1 MKLRSQ
7 LILAFL
13 VLAVLPLA
21 GIVGYTYVSSARAF
35 RAAVEAESLEVTRQI
50 SVGLLRTRDDVE
62 GYMRRLGTMLPFDD
76 PQYADPEALVEFLWS
91 TMGDGADF
99 VDGLELVPA
108 LTLERES
115 GAESGRNPGSGGP
128 GPRGLRGME
137 GRRVF
142 WSRRGDPERL
152 PAGGRPGERLMVERG
167 EAEDGEAD
175 LEWARRARDWASRVF
190 GGPVST
196 PVHRDGDV
204 VAHLEAAIRPEN
216 LMRNVLRR
224 IPRSGGAVPFAL
236 DAEGEIFTSEPEERE
251 LLEEVHCAGD
261 EPLLDAL
268 AAGHEDLCQGMSEW
282 VVATQAAA
290 GGQLIYGIVRP
301 IGPSLAE
308 MRNASLRN
316 LGVGVGIL
324 SLSLL
329 AVAPLSNSLT
339 RRLSHLTRQVD
350 RLARGDAAARARL
363 GGRDEVGKLGEAF
376 NRMARDQE
384 KSRQQLLEQERYRR
398 QQEVD
403 RRLLEAE
410 NERQTSELEEARRF
424 QLSLLPAALPEHPDL
439 EIAAFLRTASEVGGD
454 YYDFSRLRPDGSLT
468 IAVGDAT
475 GHGAR
480 AGTMVTVV
488 KSLLSSADMGHFRSV
503 SGTASPAPAAHG
515 APALLDLADFLS
527 HATATIR
534 SMNLGRR
541 AMALLL
547 ARYRDGALDLASA
560 GMPPVLV
567 SRSPAGEV
575 EEIMAS
581 GVPLGTLANASYE
594 NRRVRLEPGDAALL
608 MSDGLP
614 EMLQV
619 DGEPVGYPAVAERWR
634 EVGQRSAEDAVAE
647 FERWVEELSPQGV
660 PADDV
665 TFVVVRRR
673 PPE

>member
-50 SVGLLRTRDDVE
+50 SVGLLRTRDDVR
-62 GYMRRLGTMLPFDD
+62 GYMRRLGTILPFDD

-99 VDGLELVPA
+99 VDALELVPA
-108 LTLERES
+108 VPPGRAS
-115 GAESGRNPGSGGP
+115 GAERRRSPGSGGS
-128 GPRGLRGME
+128 GQR
-137 GRRVF
+137 GRR
-142 WSRRGDPERL
+142 P
-152 PAGGRPGERLMVERG
+152 
-167 EAEDGEAD
+167 
-175 LEWARRARDWASRVF
+175 RDWVARVF

-216 LMRNVLRR
+216 LMRDVLRR

-236 DAEGEIFTSEPEERE
+236 DAEGDIYTSEPEELE

-290 GGQLIYGIVRP
+290 EGELIYGIVRP

-324 SLSLL
+324 SLSML
-329 AVAPLSNSLT
+329 AVAPLSNRLT

-384 KSRQQLLEQERYRR
+384 KSRQQLLEQERERR
-398 QQEVD
+398 RQEVD

-410 NERQTSELEEARRF
+410 NERQTSELEEARTF
-424 QLSLLPAALPEHPDL
+424 QLSLLPAGIPEHPDL
-439 EIAAFLRTASEVGGD
+439 EIAVFLRTASEVGGD
-454 YYDFSRLRPDGSLT
+454 YYDFSRLRPDGLLT

-503 SGTASPAPAAHG
+503 SGTASPAPGAPGAPG

-541 AMALLL
+541 AMALVL

-567 SRSPAGEV
+567 SRFPAGEV
-575 EEIMAS
+575 EEIMTS

-594 NRRVRLEPGDAALL
+594 NRRVRLEPGDAVLL

-614 EMLQV
+614 EMLGE
-619 DGEPVGYPAVAERWR
+619 DGEPIGYAAVAERWR
-634 EVGQRSAEDAVAE
+634 EVGQRPAAEAVME

-665 TFVVVRRR
+665 TFVVIRRR
-673 PPE
+673 PLE

>member
-21 GIVGYTYVSSARAF
+21 GIVGYSYVSSTRAF

-50 SVGLLRTRDDVE
+50 SVGLFRARDDLE
-62 GYMRRLGTMLPFDD
+62 GYVRRLGRMLPFDD
-76 PQYADPEALVEFLWS
+76 PQYADPEALAEFLLS
-91 TMGDGADF
+91 NMGDGADF
-99 VDGLELVPA
+99 VDALELVPA
-108 LTLERES
+108 TPAGTGPSVDEGPE
-115 GAESGRNPGSGGP
+115 PGGGE
-128 GPRGLRGME
+128 RGLRATE
-137 GRRVF
+137 SRRF
-142 WSRRGDPERL
+142 LWSRDGNPERL
-152 PAGGRPGERLMVERG
+152 PAGGPAGGRSTERG
-167 EAEDGEAD
+167 EAGDRARD
-175 LEWARRARDWASRVF
+175 AEWARRGRAWATRVF
-190 GGPVST
+190 GGPVSS
-196 PVHRDGDV
+196 PVHRDGGV

-224 IPRSGGAVPFAL
+224 IPRGGGAVPFAL
-236 DAEGEIFTSEPEERE
+236 DAEGEIYTSGPEELE

-268 AAGHEDLCQGMSEW
+268 AAGHEDLLDRHRDAARRCQGLSEW

-290 GGQLIYGIVRP
+290 EGELIYGIVRP

-316 LGVGVGIL
+316 LGVGVGL
-324 SLSLL
+324 MSLSLF
-329 AVAPLSNSLT
+329 AAAPLANRLT

-384 KSRQQLLEQERYRR
+384 KNRRQLLEQERYRR
-398 QQEVD
+398 RQEVD

-410 NERQTSELEEARRF
+410 NERQTRELEEARQF

-439 EIAAFLRTASEVGGD
+439 EIAVLLRTASEVGGD
-454 YYDFSRLRPDGSLT
+454 YYDFSRPRADGSLT

-488 KSLLSSADMGHFRSV
+488 KTLLASADMG
-503 SGTASPAPAAHG
+503 
-515 APALLDLADFLS
+515 LDLAAFLS

-534 SMNLGRR
+534 SMSLGRR
-541 AMALLL
+541 AMALVL
-547 ARYRDGALDLASA
+547 ARYREGVLDLASA
-560 GMPPVLV
+560 GMPPVLI
-567 SRSPAGEV
+567 SRGSSGEV
-575 EEIMAS
+575 EEIMTS

-594 NRRVRLEPGDAALL
+594 CRRVRLEPGDAALL

-614 EMLQV
+614 EMLR
-619 DGEPVGYPAVAERWR
+619 DDDEPVGYPAVGARWR
-634 EVGQRSAEDAVAE
+634 KVGQRPAAEAVAA
-647 FERWVEELSPQGV
+647 FEDWVEELAPDGA

-673 PPE
+673 PLE

>member
-410 NERQTSELEEARRF
+410 NERQTRELEEARRF

-439 EIAAFLRTASEVGGD
+439 EIAVFLRTASEVGGD
-454 YYDFSRLRPDGSLT
+454 YYDFSRPRGDGSLT

-488 KSLLSSADMGHFRSV
+488 KTLLASANMG
-503 SGTASPAPAAHG
+503 
-515 APALLDLADFLS
+515 LDLADFLS
-527 HATATIR
+527 RSTATIR

-541 AMALLL
+541 AMALVL
-547 ARYRDGALDLASA
+547 ARYREGNLELASA
-560 GMPPVLV
+560 GMPPVLI
-567 SRSPAGEV
+567 SRCPSGDV
-575 EEIMAS
+575 EEIMTS
-581 GVPLGTLANASYE
+581 GVPLGTLATASYE
-594 NRRVRLEPGDAALL
+594 RRRVRLEPGDAALL

>member
-1 MKLRSQ
+1 MRLRSQ

-21 GIVGYTYVSSARAF
+21 GIVGYSYVSSTRAF

-50 SVGLLRTRDDVE
+50 SVGLFRARDDLE
-62 GYMRRLGTMLPFDD
+62 GYVRRLGTMLPFDD
-76 PQYADPEALVEFLWS
+76 PQYADPEALAEFLLS
-91 TMGDGADF
+91 NMGDGADF
-99 VDGLELVPA
+99 VDALELVPTA
-108 LTLERES
+108 P
-115 GAESGRNPGSGGP
+115 PGTGPSVDEGPEPGG
-128 GPRGLRGME
+128 GDRGLRGLRATE
-137 GRRVF
+137 GRRF
-142 WSRRGDPERL
+142 LWSRGGNPERL
-152 PAGGRPGERLMVERG
+152 PAGGPPGGRSTEGG
-167 EAEDGEAD
+167 EAGDRPRDA
-175 LEWARRARDWASRVF
+175 EWARRGRAWATRVF
-190 GGPVST
+190 GGPVSS
-196 PVHRDGDV
+196 PVHRDGGV

-224 IPRSGGAVPFAL
+224 IPRGGGAVPFAL
-236 DAEGEIFTSEPEERE
+236 DAEGEIYTSGPEELE
-251 LLEEVHCAGD
+251 LLEEVHCAGG
-261 EPLLDAL
+261 EPLLEAL
-268 AAGHEDLCQGMSEW
+268 AAGHDDLCHGMSEW

-290 GGQLIYGIVRP
+290 EGELIYGIVRP

-384 KSRQQLLEQERYRR
+384 KSRRQLLEQERYRR

-439 EIAAFLRTASEVGGD
+439 EIAALQRTASEVGGD
-454 YYDFSRLRPDGSLT
+454 YYDFSRPRRDGSLT

-488 KSLLSSADMGHFRSV
+488 KTLLASADMG
-503 SGTASPAPAAHG
+503 
-515 APALLDLADFLS
+515 LDLADFLS
-527 HATATIR
+527 RSTATIR

-541 AMALLL
+541 SMALVL
-547 ARYRDGALDLASA
+547 ARYREGVLDLASA
-560 GMPPVLV
+560 GMPPVLICRCP
-567 SRSPAGEV
+567 SGEV
-575 EEIMAS
+575 EEVMTS

-594 NRRVRLEPGDAALL
+594 RRRVRLGPGDAALL

-614 EMLQV
+614 EMLQK

-634 EVGQRSAEDAVAE
+634 EVGQGSADEAVAE

-673 PPE
+673 PSE

>member
-7 LILAFL
+7 LVLAFL

-50 SVGLLRTRDDVE
+50 SVGLLRTRDDVQ

-91 TMGDGADF
+91 NMGDGADF
-99 VDGLELVPA
+99 IDGLELVPA
-108 LTLERES
+108 VTPERES
-115 GAESGRNPGSGGP
+115 AAGPGRNPGGS

-142 WSRRGDPERL
+142 WSRRGDRDRL
-152 PAGGRPGERLMVERG
+152 PTGDRPGERLVVERG
-167 EAEDGEAD
+167 EAEDEEAD
-175 LEWARRARDWASRVF
+175 LEWAHRAREWAARVF
-190 GGPVST
+190 GGPVSS

-236 DAEGEIFTSEPEERE
+236 DAEGEIYTTEPEELE
-251 LLEEVHCAGD
+251 LLEEVRCAGG

-282 VVATQAAA
+282 VVATQAAG

-329 AVAPLSNSLT
+329 AVAPLSNRLT

-384 KSRQQLLEQERYRR
+384 KSRRQLLEQERERR
-398 QQEVD
+398 RQEVD

-410 NERQTSELEEARRF
+410 NERQTSELEEARTF
-424 QLSLLPAALPEHPDL
+424 QLSLLPAGIPEHPDL
-439 EIAAFLRTASEVGGD
+439 EIAVFLRTASEVGGD

-503 SGTASPAPAAHG
+503 SATASPAPG

-541 AMALLL
+541 AMALVL

-567 SRSPAGEV
+567 SRFPAGEV
-575 EEIMAS
+575 EEIMTS

-594 NRRVRLEPGDAALL
+594 NRRVRLAPGDAALL

-614 EMLQV
+614 EMLGE
-619 DGEPVGYPAVAERWR
+619 DGEPIGYAAVAERWR
-634 EVGQRSAEDAVAE
+634 EVGQRPAGEAVAE
-647 FERWVEELSPQGV
+647 FERRVEELSPQGV

-673 PPE
+673 PSE

>member
-7 LILAFL
+7 LVLAFL

-50 SVGLLRTRDDVE
+50 SVGLLRTRDDVQ

-91 TMGDGADF
+91 NMGDGADF
-99 VDGLELVPA
+99 IDGLELVPA
-108 LTLERES
+108 LTPERES
-115 GAESGRNPGSGGP
+115 AAGPGRNPGGP
-128 GPRGLRGME
+128 DPRGLRGME

-142 WSRRGDPERL
+142 WSRRGDRDRL
-152 PAGGRPGERLMVERG
+152 PTGDRPGERLVVERG
-167 EAEDGEAD
+167 EAEDEEAD
-175 LEWARRARDWASRVF
+175 LEWAHRAREWAARVF
-190 GGPVST
+190 GGPVSS

-204 VAHLEAAIRPEN
+204 VAHLEAAIRPESV
-216 LMRNVLRR
+216 MRYVLRR

-236 DAEGEIFTSEPEERE
+236 AAESEIYTSEPEELE
-251 LLEEVHCAGD
+251 LLEEVRCAGN

-268 AAGHEDLCQGMSEW
+268 AEGHEDLCQGMSEW

-290 GGQLIYGIVRP
+290 GGELIYGIVRP

-329 AVAPLSNSLT
+329 AVAPLSNRLT

-384 KSRQQLLEQERYRR
+384 KSRQQLLEQERERR
-398 QQEVD
+398 RQEVD

-410 NERQTSELEEARRF
+410 NERQTSELEEARTF
-424 QLSLLPAALPEHPDL
+424 QLSLLPAGIPEHPDL
-439 EIAAFLRTASEVGGD
+439 EIAVFLRTASEVGGD
-454 YYDFSRLRPDGSLT
+454 YYDFSRLRPDGLLT

-503 SGTASPAPAAHG
+503 SGTASPSPG

-541 AMALLL
+541 AMALVL

-575 EEIMAS
+575 EEIMTS

-614 EMLQV
+614 EMLGE
-619 DGEPVGYPAVAERWR
+619 DGEPIGYAAVAERWR
-634 EVGQRSAEDAVAE
+634 EVGQRPAGEAVAE

-673 PPE
+673 PSE

>member
-1 MKLRSQ
+1 MRLRSQ

-13 VLAVLPLA
+13 VLAVLPLG
-21 GIVGYTYVSSARAF
+21 GIVAYSYISSANAF
-35 RAAVEAESLEVTRQI
+35 RAAVEAESREVTRQI
-50 SVGLLRTRDDVE
+50 SVGLFRARDDLQ
-62 GYMRRLGTMLPFDD
+62 GYVRRLGTMLPFDD
-76 PQYADPEALVEFLWS
+76 PQYADPEALAEFLLRN
-91 TMGDGADF
+91 MGDGADF
-99 VDGLELVPA
+99 VDALELVPA
-108 LTLERES
+108 
-115 GAESGRNPGSGGP
+115 APPGTGP
-128 GPRGLRGME
+128 GVDEGPQPGGGERGQRGLRATE
-137 GRRVF
+137 GRRF
-142 WSRRGDPERL
+142 LWSRGGNPERL
-152 PAGGRPGERLMVERG
+152 RAGDPPGERSTERG
-167 EAEDGEAD
+167 EAGDRARD
-175 LEWARRARDWASRVF
+175 AEWARRGRAWATRVF
-190 GGPVST
+190 GGPVSS

-204 VAHLEAAIRPEN
+204 VWHLEADIRPQD

-224 IPRSGGAVPFAL
+224 IPRGGGAVPFAL
-236 DAEGEIFTSEPEERE
+236 DAEGEIYTSEPEELE

-268 AAGHEDLCQGMSEW
+268 AAGHEDLCRGMSEW

-290 GGQLIYGIVRP
+290 DGELIYGIVRP

-308 MRNASLRN
+308 MRSASLRN
-316 LGVGVGIL
+316 LGVGVGL
-324 SLSLL
+324 MSLSLF
-329 AVAPLSNSLT
+329 AAAPLANRLT

-384 KSRQQLLEQERYRR
+384 KSRRQLLEQERHRR

-424 QLSLLPAALPEHPDL
+424 QLSLLPADLPEHPDL
-439 EIAAFLRTASEVGGD
+439 EIAVFLRTASEVGGD
-454 YYDFSRLRPDGSLT
+454 YYDFSRPRKDGSLT

-488 KSLLSSADMGHFRSV
+488 KTLLASADMG
-503 SGTASPAPAAHG
+503 
-515 APALLDLADFLS
+515 LDLADFLS

-541 AMALLL
+541 AMALVL
-547 ARYRDGALDLASA
+547 ARYREGVLDLASA
-560 GMPPVLV
+560 GMPPVLI
-567 SRSPAGEV
+567 SRCPSGEV
-575 EEIMAS
+575 EEIMSS
-581 GVPLGTLANASYE
+581 GVPLGTLAVASYE
-594 NRRVRLEPGDAALL
+594 RHRVRLEPGDAALL

-614 EMLQV
+614 EML
-619 DGEPVGYPAVAERWR
+619 DARGEPVGYPAIAERWI
-634 EVGQRSAEDAVAE
+634 EVGQRPAQEAVAE
-647 FERWVEELSPQGV
+647 FESWVEELSPQGV

-673 PPE
+673 PSE

>member
-1 MKLRSQ
+1 MRLRSQ

-21 GIVGYTYVSSARAF
+21 GIVGYSYVSSTRAF

-50 SVGLLRTRDDVE
+50 SVGLFRARDDLE
-62 GYMRRLGTMLPFDD
+62 GYVRRLGTMLPFDD
-76 PQYADPEALVEFLWS
+76 PQYADPEALAEFLLS
-91 TMGDGADF
+91 NMGDGADF
-99 VDGLELVPA
+99 VDALELVPA
-108 LTLERES
+108 TP
-115 GAESGRNPGSGGP
+115 PGTGP
-128 GPRGLRGME
+128 GVDEGPEPGGGDRGLRGLRATE
-137 GRRVF
+137 GRRF
-142 WSRRGDPERL
+142 LWSRGGNPERL
-152 PAGGRPGERLMVERG
+152 PAGGPPGGRSTERG
-167 EAEDGEAD
+167 EAGDRARDG
-175 LEWARRARDWASRVF
+175 EWARRGRAWATRVF
-190 GGPVST
+190 GGPVSS
-196 PVHRDGDV
+196 PVHRDGGV

-224 IPRSGGAVPFAL
+224 IPRGGGAVPFAL
-236 DAEGEIFTSEPEERE
+236 DAEGEIYTSGPEELE

-268 AAGHEDLCQGMSEW
+268 AAGHEDLCRGLSEW

-290 GGQLIYGIVRP
+290 EGELIYGIVRP

-308 MRNASLRN
+308 MRSASLRN
-316 LGVGVGIL
+316 LGVGVGL
-324 SLSLL
+324 MSLSLF
-329 AVAPLSNSLT
+329 AAAPLANRLT

-384 KSRQQLLEQERYRR
+384 KSRRQLVEQERHRR

-410 NERQTSELEEARRF
+410 NERQTRELEEARSF

-439 EIAAFLRTASEVGGD
+439 EIAVFLRTASEVGGD
-454 YYDFSRLRPDGSLT
+454 YYDFSRPRQDGSLT

-488 KSLLSSADMGHFRSV
+488 KTLLASADMG
-503 SGTASPAPAAHG
+503 
-515 APALLDLADFLS
+515 LDLADFLS
-527 HATATIR
+527 RATATIR

-541 AMALLL
+541 AMALVL
-547 ARYRDGALDLASA
+547 ARYREGVLDLASA
-560 GMPPVLV
+560 GMPPVLI
-567 SRSPAGEV
+567 SRCPSGEV
-575 EEIMAS
+575 EEIMSS
-581 GVPLGTLANASYE
+581 GVPLGTLAVASYE
-594 NRRVRLEPGDAALL
+594 RHRVRLEPGAAALL

-614 EMLQV
+614 EML
-619 DGEPVGYPAVAERWR
+619 DASGEPVGYPAIAERWL
-634 EVGQRSAEDAVAE
+634 EVGQRPAQEAVAE
-647 FERWVEELSPQGV
+647 FESWVEELSPQGV

-673 PPE
+673 PSE

>member
-35 RAAVEAESLEVTRQI
+35 RAAVEAESREVTRQI
-50 SVGLLRTRDDVE
+50 SVGLFRTRDDVQR
-62 GYMRRLGTMLPFDD
+62 YMRRLGTILPFDD
-76 PQYADPEALVEFLWS
+76 PQYADPEALVEFLLS
-91 TMGDGADF
+91 NMGDGADF

-108 LTLERES
+108 VPAGRGS
-115 GAESGRNPGSGGP
+115 GAERRRSPGSGDP
-128 GPRGLRGME
+128 GLRG
-137 GRRVF
+137 RRT
-142 WSRRGDPERL
+142 R
-152 PAGGRPGERLMVERG
+152 
-167 EAEDGEAD
+167 
-175 LEWARRARDWASRVF
+175 EWVSRVF

-204 VAHLEAAIRPEN
+204 VAHLEAAIRPES
-216 LMRNVLRR
+216 LMRDVLRR

-236 DAEGEIFTSEPEERE
+236 DAEGEIYTSEPEELE

-268 AAGHEDLCQGMSEW
+268 AAGHEDLCRGMSEW

-290 GGQLIYGIVRP
+290 EGELIYGIVRP

-329 AVAPLSNSLT
+329 AVAPLSNRLT

-384 KSRQQLLEQERYRR
+384 KSRQQLLEQERSRR

-439 EIAAFLRTASEVGGD
+439 EIAVFLRTASEVGGD
-454 YYDFSRLRPDGSLT
+454 YYDFSRLRPDGLLT
-468 IAVGDAT
+468 VAVGDAT

-503 SGTASPAPAAHG
+503 SGTASPTPAAPG

-541 AMALLL
+541 AMALVL

-567 SRSPAGEV
+567 SRSPTGEV
-575 EEIMAS
+575 EEIMTS

-614 EMLQV
+614 EMLGEG
-619 DGEPVGYPAVAERWR
+619 GEPIGYAAVAERWR
-634 EVGQRSAEDAVAE
+634 EVGQRPAGEAVAE

-665 TFVVVRRR
+665 TFVVIRRR
-673 PPE
+673 PSE